1 MSPLI
6 GVSSLPVNSYEL
18 IMGVDSL
25 PSIAE
30 KIKLSSHQGGSGKN
44 SQSRGT
50 LSKNMGFGLK
60 KK

>member
-18 IMGVDSL
+18 IMA
-25 PSIAE
+25 IAE